1 MTLEYFL
8 LLLMIVS
15 IFTGLVT
22 EGIKKL
28 LEESKKTYKAN
39 FLAGGVAVVL
49 SVLVGSGY
57 IILMDAQINSKMAV
71 YLIALI
77 LLSWLSAMVGYD
89 KVIHAREPRNLAT
102 QSRLLQQSTKKRG
115 NSLSFCHKVLC
126 CIKIFCIF
134 LKLLHHMKSASLKFI
149 SIKS

>member
-39 FLAGGVAVVL
+39 FLAGCSFISARRKRIYYFDGCADQQQD
-49 SVLVGSGY
+49 GSIPY
-57 IILMDAQINSKMAV
+57 CADPAFMAV
-71 YLIALI
+71 CNG
-77 LLSWLSAMVGYD
+77 WV
-89 KVIHAREPRNLAT
+89 
-102 QSRLLQQSTKKRG
+102 
-115 NSLSFCHKVLC
+115 
-126 CIKIFCIF
+126 
-134 LKLLHHMKSASLKFI
+134 
-149 SIKS
+149 

>member
-1 MTLEYFL
+1 MTLECFL

-15 IFTGLVT
+15 ILTGLFT

-57 IILMDAQINSKMAV
+57 IILMDAQINNSKMAV

-89 KVIHAREPRNLAT
+89 KVI
-102 QSRLLQQSTKKRG
+102 QSLGQIKLPKK
-115 NSLSFCHKVLC
+115 NE
-126 CIKIFCIF
+126 
-134 LKLLHHMKSASLKFI
+134 
-149 SIKS
+149 

>member
-8 LLLMIVS
+8 LLLTIVS
-15 IFTGLVT
+15 IVTGLVT

-28 LEESKKTYKAN
+28 LDEAKEPYRAN
-39 FLAGGVAVVL
+39 LLAGGVSVAL
-49 SVLVGSGY
+49 SLLVGVGY

-89 KVIHAREPRNLAT
+89 KVI
-102 QSRLLQQSTKKRG
+102 QSLGQ
-115 NSLSFCHKVLC
+115 
-126 CIKIFCIF
+126 IK
-134 LKLLHHMKSASLKFI
+134 LPNKNE
-149 SIKS
+149 

>member
-1 MTLEYFL
+1 MTLECFL

-15 IFTGLVT
+15 ILTGLFT

-77 LLSWLSAMVGYD
+77 LLSWLSA
-89 KVIHAREPRNLAT
+89 
-102 QSRLLQQSTKKRG
+102 RLD
-115 NSLSFCHKVLC
+115 
-126 CIKIFCIF
+126 
-134 LKLLHHMKSASLKFI
+134 M
-149 SIKS
+149 IKSFSHLDRSNSRIRMSS

>member
-49 SVLVGSGY
+49 SVLVGN

-71 YLIALI
+71 YLIAMI

-89 KVIHAREPRNLAT
+89 KVI
-102 QSRLLQQSTKKRG
+102 QSLGQ
-115 NSLSFCHKVLC
+115 
-126 CIKIFCIF
+126 IK
-134 LKLLHHMKSASLKFI
+134 LPNKNE
-149 SIKS
+149 

>member
-28 LEESKKTYKAN
+28 LEESKKTYKSN

-49 SVLVGSGY
+49 
-57 IILMDAQINSKMAV
+57 
-71 YLIALI
+71 
-77 LLSWLSAMVGYD
+77 
-89 KVIHAREPRNLAT
+89 
-102 QSRLLQQSTKKRG
+102 
-115 NSLSFCHKVLC
+115 
-126 CIKIFCIF
+126 
-134 LKLLHHMKSASLKFI
+134 
-149 SIKS
+149 

>member
-39 FLAGGVAVVL
+39 FLAGGVAVAL
-49 SVLVGSGY
+49 SLLVGVGY
-57 IILMDAQINSKMAV
+57 IIFC
-71 YLIALI
+71 
-77 LLSWLSAMVGYD
+77 LLYTSPS
-89 KVIHAREPRNLAT
+89 PRDC
-102 QSRLLQQSTKKRG
+102 S
-115 NSLSFCHKVLC
+115 
-126 CIKIFCIF
+126 
-134 LKLLHHMKSASLKFI
+134 
-149 SIKS
+149 

>member
-39 FLAGGVAVVL
+39 FLAGGVAVAL
-49 SVLVGSGY
+49 SLLVGVGY
-57 IILMDAQINSKMAV
+57 IILMEAQINSKMAV
-71 YLIALI
+71 YLITLI

-89 KVIHAREPRNLAT
+89 KVI
-102 QSRLLQQSTKKRG
+102 QSLGQ
-115 NSLSFCHKVLC
+115 
-126 CIKIFCIF
+126 IK
-134 LKLLHHMKSASLKFI
+134 LPNKNE
-149 SIKS
+149 

>member
-57 IILMDAQINSKMAV
+57 MDAQINSKMAV

-89 KVIHAREPRNLAT
+89 KVI
-102 QSRLLQQSTKKRG
+102 QSLGQ
-115 NSLSFCHKVLC
+115 
-126 CIKIFCIF
+126 IK
-134 LKLLHHMKSASLKFI
+134 LPNKNE
-149 SIKS
+149 

>member
-39 FLAGGVAVVL
+39 FLAGGVAVAL
-49 SVLVGSGY
+49 SLLVGVGY
-57 IILMDAQINSKMAV
+57 IILMEAQINSKMAV
-71 YLIALI
+71 YLIALV
-77 LLSWLSAMVGYD
+77 LLSWLQWLDTTRSFSHLG
-89 KVIHAREPRNLAT
+89 KLT
-102 QSRLLQQSTKKRG
+102 SR
-115 NSLSFCHKVLC
+115 
-126 CIKIFCIF
+126 IK
-134 LKLLHHMKSASLKFI
+134 MSS
-149 SIKS
+149 

>member
-57 IILMDAQINSKMAV
+57 IILMDAQINSHESSIPYCADPAFMAV
-71 YLIALI
+71 CNGWI
-77 LLSWLSAMVGYD
+77 
-89 KVIHAREPRNLAT
+89 
-102 QSRLLQQSTKKRG
+102 
-115 NSLSFCHKVLC
+115 
-126 CIKIFCIF
+126 
-134 LKLLHHMKSASLKFI
+134 
-149 SIKS
+149 

>member
-1 MTLEYFL
+1 MTLENFL

-39 FLAGGVAVVL
+39 FLAGGVDVVL

-89 KVIHAREPRNLAT
+89 KVMQAIAQIRG
-102 QSRLLQQSTKKRG
+102 KKED
-115 NSLSFCHKVLC
+115 
-126 CIKIFCIF
+126 
-134 LKLLHHMKSASLKFI
+134 
-149 SIKS
+149 

>member
-1 MTLEYFL
+1 MTLECFL

-15 IFTGLVT
+15 ILTGLFT

-77 LLSWLSAMVGYD
+77 LLSVCLISGFHCVQYFSQYSYILL
-89 KVIHAREPRNLAT
+89 IHK
-102 QSRLLQQSTKKRG
+102 STSQKR
-115 NSLSFCHKVLC
+115 
-126 CIKIFCIF
+126 
-134 LKLLHHMKSASLKFI
+134 SLKTG
-149 SIKS
+149 S

>member
-71 YLIALI
+71 YLIAL
-77 LLSWLSAMVGYD
+77 LSWLSAMVGYD
-89 KVIHAREPRNLAT
+89 KVI
-102 QSRLLQQSTKKRG
+102 QSLGQIKLPKK
-115 NSLSFCHKVLC
+115 NE
-126 CIKIFCIF
+126 
-134 LKLLHHMKSASLKFI
+134 
-149 SIKS
+149 

>member
-1 MTLEYFL
+1 MSLEIFL
-8 LLLMIVS
+8 LLLLIVS
-15 IFTGLVT
+15 IFTGLFT

-57 IILMDAQINSKMAV
+57 IVLMDAQINSKMAV
-71 YLIALI
+71 YLSLI

-89 KVIHAREPRNLAT
+89 KVI
-102 QSRLLQQSTKKRG
+102 QSLGQ
-115 NSLSFCHKVLC
+115 
-126 CIKIFCIF
+126 IK
-134 LKLLHHMKSASLKFI
+134 LPNKNE
-149 SIKS
+149 

>member
-71 YLIALI
+71 YLIALSSACPGC
-77 LLSWLSAMVGYD
+77 LQWLDM
-89 KVIHAREPRNLAT
+89 IR
-102 QSRLLQQSTKKRG
+102 
-115 NSLSFCHKVLC
+115 SFSHLDRSNFR
-126 CIKIFCIF
+126 IR
-134 LKLLHHMKSASLKFI
+134 MSS
-149 SIKS
+149 

>member
-57 IILMDAQINSKMAV
+57 IDGCADQQQDGSIPYCADPAFMAV
-71 YLIALI
+71 CNGWI
-77 LLSWLSAMVGYD
+77 
-89 KVIHAREPRNLAT
+89 
-102 QSRLLQQSTKKRG
+102 
-115 NSLSFCHKVLC
+115 
-126 CIKIFCIF
+126 
-134 LKLLHHMKSASLKFI
+134 
-149 SIKS
+149 

>member
-39 FLAGGVAVVL
+39 FLAGGVAVAL
-49 SVLVGSGY
+49 SLLVGVGY
-57 IILMDAQINSKMAV
+57 IILMEAQINSKMAV

-89 KVIHAREPRNLAT
+89 KVI
-102 QSRLLQQSTKKRG
+102 QSLGHIKLPNKNEYLGACFKAP
-115 NSLSFCHKVLC
+115 FCEVDLW
-126 CIKIFCIF
+126 ISKI
-134 LKLLHHMKSASLKFI
+134 
-149 SIKS
+149 

>member
-57 IILMDAQINSKMAV
+57 IILMDAQIKSRISARWQ
-71 YLIALI
+71 YT
-77 LLSWLSAMVGYD
+77 LL
-89 KVIHAREPRNLAT
+89 R
-102 QSRLLQQSTKKRG
+102 
-115 NSLSFCHKVLC
+115 
-126 CIKIFCIF
+126 
-134 LKLLHHMKSASLKFI
+134 
-149 SIKS
+149 

>member
-1 MTLEYFL
+1 MGLEIFL
-8 LLLMIVS
+8 LLLLIVS
-15 IFTGLVT
+15 IFTGLFT

-57 IILMDAQINSKMAV
+57 IVLMDAQINSKMAV
-71 YLIALI
+71 YLISLI

-89 KVIHAREPRNLAT
+89 KVI
-102 QSRLLQQSTKKRG
+102 QSLGQ
-115 NSLSFCHKVLC
+115 
-126 CIKIFCIF
+126 IK
-134 LKLLHHMKSASLKFI
+134 LPNKNE
-149 SIKS
+149 